1 MWTPWKEKGALQVV
15 QRASLR
21 LVVAAIGNGC
31 NQDILS
37 TNKPVMDIPPR
48 LHGAAFW
55 LGEES

>member
-1 MWTPWKEKGALQVV
+1 MNQVQGVSYKVPRGTWHWDVDTLEGKLIALWVV

-37 TNKPVMDIPPR
+37 AN
-48 LHGAAFW
+48 
-55 LGEES
+55 